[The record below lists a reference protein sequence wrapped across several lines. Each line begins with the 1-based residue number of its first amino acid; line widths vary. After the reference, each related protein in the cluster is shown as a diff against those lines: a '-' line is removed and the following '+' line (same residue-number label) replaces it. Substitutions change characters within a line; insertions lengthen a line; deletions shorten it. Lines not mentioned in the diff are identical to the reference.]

1 MADVGHA
8 GADEHFVDLVALYV
22 REQTCVIRIVRCTQ
36 NRLFDIGQID
46 VDHCRVFCV
55 SIGFQQLWIRQPFFH
70 ALNTT
75 LQGTTVAVAF
85 SNHPLQQHDVR
96 GQILFD
102 WRLVQLNGTARSRTL
117 SGSIGQFERL
127 LHFQI
132 RQTFDLEDAAREDVF
147 LTFLL
152 NGQQALFD
160 RVQRDGMHQI
170 AQGDARLHFA
180 FETHQNGFRHVQRH
194 DAGRRGKG
202 HQTRTRREGDPNRE
216 TGMGVTA
223 GTDGIWQQHTV
234 QPGVDHAIARTQGNT
249 ATVHDEVWQRVVR
262 GDINRLRIGRGVAEG
277 LHHQVRR
284 EAQARQVFQFVTGH
298 WTGGV
303 LRANGGHLRLAVGT
317 RTDTGYAACT
327 ANHFLRQRVTTVAFG
342 HVFRLTEDI
351 AVRQTQRFTRLGGQA
366 TTDDQRDTTT
376 STDFVDQ
383 YVSFQLEACQQFVG
397 FVVTDFAFERV
408 NVDHVA
414 HVQVV
419 HVHFDW
425 QCASI
430 FHGVEEDRGN
440 FATEAQAAAA
450 LVRHVRDV
458 IAHEPQHRV
467 RCGFTGRTGTDHVT
481 DVSQRE
487 TFLLQG
493 FDLFDRANHA
503 WLIRLNAFTGVFQ
516 HRQRVQWDIRA

>member
-1 MADVGHA
+1 
-8 GADEHFVDLVALYV
+8 
-22 REQTCVIRIVRCTQ
+22 
-36 NRLFDIGQID
+36 
-46 VDHCRVFCV
+46 
-55 SIGFQQLWIRQPFFH
+55 
-70 ALNTT
+70 
-75 LQGTTVAVAF
+75 
-85 SNHPLQQHDVR
+85 
-96 GQILFD
+96 
-102 WRLVQLNGTARSRTL
+102 
-117 SGSIGQFERL
+117 
-127 LHFQI
+127 
-132 RQTFDLEDAAREDVF
+132 
-147 LTFLL
+147 
-152 NGQQALFD
+152 
-160 RVQRDGMHQI
+160 
-170 AQGDARLHFA
+170 
-180 FETHQNGFRHVQRH
+180 
-194 DAGRRGKG
+194 
-202 HQTRTRREGDPNRE
+202 
-216 TGMGVTA
+216 MGVTA

-234 QPGVDHAIARTQGNT
+234 QPGVDHAIARTQGDT

-277 LHHQVRR
+277 LHHQVRG

-351 AVRQTQRFTRLGGQA
+351 AVRQAQGFTRLGGQA

-458 IAHEPQHRV
+458 IAHKPQHGV
-467 RCGFTGRTGTDHVT
+467 RCGFTGRTGTNHVT

-493 FDLFDRANHA
+493 FDLFDRADNTR
-503 WLIRLNAFTGVFQ
+503 LIRDNAFTGVFQ